1 MWIIDEMLALRSSCF
16 FLRELIRSSV
26 FSPLSDGILLPFLYK
41 LCPSMYTFLLSSSVG
56 FLLTARFVGGLLR
69 HGKQRRVRWGRKHWR
84 MLLSRLSREKSGSQ
98 VIHMRRELLMV
109 FAWYSRVLK
118 KMLYPASGC
127 SVVCASTCRCIEANV
142 IIEREACQCNLGEGR
157 A

>member
-1 MWIIDEMLALRSSCF
+1 MCF
-16 FLRELIRSSV
+16 
-26 FSPLSDGILLPFLYK
+26 PLSDGILLPFLYK
-41 LCPSMYTFLLSSSVG
+41 LCPSIYTFLLSSSVG

-69 HGKQRRVRWGRKHWR
+69 HGKQRLVRWGRKHWR

-98 VIHMRRELLMV
+98 VIHMR
-109 FAWYSRVLK
+109 RVLK

-142 IIEREACQCNLGEGR
+142 IIEREACQCNLGGGR
-157 A
+157 AARTSASILKPRTRISASSGTCELILATYHEQVRL